1 MKNTVERRNFAWPV
15 TSMDQENYD
24 GFFAWFS
31 QNQTLLSDH
40 RLYIWGAGIR
50 GTSFGILLRE
60 QGVHG
65 FTFVDSNPEKW
76 GGFIDEA
83 PIISPEE
90 LEANRAAEKR
100 IILISVEN
108 SDAIQRE
115 LNAKGYRKDQDYFAV
130 ETDAYAAY
138 VQEFLRPYGKNLLI
152 MGDCEFTTISI
163 NDTRHDSLREKLYRR
178 CGKEQVKILAM
189 HGMGPRAE
197 YNIFHAL
204 IAQGKKPERL
214 ALMVNFDVL
223 TGKQHLLPRSQHAE
237 LFKLLLEE
245 QEAPSEEFRDYV
257 RLTQERSENLQ
268 MEFFTGPEC
277 AAGLSDAKA
286 RNYIRL
292 NYLYDMDT
300 SSEGV
305 QYLEK
310 LLDEAA
316 SEGVKTLAF
325 IPPFNYQMAERLM
338 GSAYQAQY
346 KSNQE
351 KIHRVINAHGV
362 RLLDMSFE
370 LSSDLFSTPDT
381 VSETSNDPGREIV
394 ADLLCRAIEEL

>member
-1 MKNTVERRNFAWPV
+1 MENAAERKNFAWPV

-24 GFFAWFS
+24 GFFAWFT
-31 QNQTLLSDH
+31 QNRALLSNH

-60 QGVHG
+60 QGVHD

-90 LEANRAAEKR
+90 LEAVRTAEKQ

-108 SDAIQRE
+108 SRGIQRE
-115 LNAKGYRKDQDYFAV
+115 LDAKGYLKNHDYFAI
-130 ETDAYAAY
+130 ETDAYTEY
-138 VQEFLRPYGKNLLI
+138 VQEFLRPYGNHLLI

-163 NDTRHDSLREKLYRR
+163 KDTRHDSLREKLYRR
-178 CGKEQVKILAM
+178 FGKERVKILAM

-204 IAQGKKPERL
+204 IAQGTKPERL

-237 LFKLLLEE
+237 LLNMLLEA
-245 QEAPSEEFRDYV
+245 QKNPSEEFQDYV
-257 RLTQERSENLQ
+257 KLTQERSKNLQ
-268 MEFFTGPEC
+268 MEFFTGPES
-277 AAGLSDAKA
+277 AEGLSDAKA

-292 NYLYDMDT
+292 NYLYNLDT
-300 SSEGV
+300 ASEGV
-305 QYLEK
+305 RYFEK

-325 IPPFNYQMAERLM
+325 LPPFNYQMAERLM
-338 GSAYQAQY
+338 GDAYQARY
-346 KSNQE
+346 KNNQE
-351 KIHRVINAHGV
+351 KIHRVIDAHEA
-362 RLLDMSFE
+362 RLLDMSFD

-381 VSETSNDPGREIV
+381 VSETSNDAGREIV

>member
-1 MKNTVERRNFAWPV
+1 MENAAEQKNFAWPV

-24 GFFAWFS
+24 GFFAWFA
-31 QNQTLLSDH
+31 QNRALLSDH

-60 QGVHG
+60 QGVHD

-76 GGFIDEA
+76 GGFIDKA
-83 PIISPEE
+83 PIISPED
-90 LEANRAAEKR
+90 LEASRTVEKR
-100 IILISVEN
+100 MILISVEN
-108 SDAIQRE
+108 SGAIQRE
-115 LNAKGYRKDQDYFAV
+115 LDAKGYLKNHDYFAV

-138 VQEFLRPYGKNLLI
+138 VQEFLRPYEKNLLI

-163 NDTRHDSLREKLYRR
+163 KDTRHDSLREKLYRR
-178 CGKEQVKILAM
+178 FGKERAKILAM

-204 IAQGKKPERL
+204 IAQGMKPERL

-237 LFKLLLEE
+237 LLNLLLEA
-245 QEAPSEEFRDYV
+245 QETPSEEFRDYV
-257 RLTQERSENLQ
+257 RLAQERSKNLQ
-268 MEFFTGPEC
+268 MEFFTGPES
-277 AAGLSDAKA
+277 AGGLSDAKA

-292 NYLYDMDT
+292 NYLYDLDMA
-300 SSEGV
+300 SEGV
-305 QYLEK
+305 RYLEK
-310 LLDEAA
+310 MLEEAV

-325 IPPFNYQMAERLM
+325 IPPFNYQMAEHLM
-338 GSAYQAQY
+338 GDAYQAQY

-351 KIHRVINAHGV
+351 KIHRMINAHGV
-362 RLLDMSFE
+362 CLLDMSFC
-370 LSSDLFSTPDT
+370 LTSDLFSTPDT
-381 VSETSNDPGREIV
+381 VSETSNDAGREIV

>member
-1 MKNTVERRNFAWPV
+1 MRDVSERRNFAWPV
-15 TSMDQENYD
+15 TSIDQENYD
-24 GFFAWFS
+24 GFFTWFT
-31 QNQTLLSDH
+31 QNRGLLSNH

-60 QGVHG
+60 QGVHN

-90 LEANRAAEKR
+90 LEADRTVEKR

-108 SDAIQRE
+108 SGAIQRE
-115 LNAKGYRKDQDYFAV
+115 LDAKGYQKNRDYFAV

-138 VQEFLRPYGKNLLI
+138 VQEFLRPYEKNLLI
-152 MGDCEFTTISI
+152 MGDCEFTAISI
-163 NDTRHDSLREKLYRR
+163 EDTRHDSLREKLYRR
-178 CGKEQVKILAM
+178 FGKEQVKILAM
-189 HGMGPRAE
+189 HAMGPRAE

-204 IAQGKKPERL
+204 IAQDMKPERL
-214 ALMVNFDVL
+214 ALMVNFEAL

-237 LFKLLLEE
+237 LLNLLLEA
-245 QEAPSEEFRDYV
+245 QETPSEEFRDYV
-257 RLTQERSENLQ
+257 RLAQERSKNLQ
-268 MEFFTGPEC
+268 MEFFTGPES
-277 AAGLSDAKA
+277 AEGLSDAKA

-292 NYLYDMDT
+292 NYLYNLDT
-300 SSEGV
+300 ASEGG
-305 QYLEK
+305 QNLEK
-310 LLDEAA
+310 LLNEAV

-338 GSAYQAQY
+338 GGAYQARY
-346 KSNQE
+346 KSNEE

-362 RLLDMSFE
+362 RLLDMSFC
-370 LSSDLFSTPDT
+370 LTSDLFTTPDT
-381 VSETSNDPGREIV
+381 VTETSNDAGREIV
-394 ADLLCRAIEEL
+394 ADLLCCAIEEL

>member
-1 MKNTVERRNFAWPV
+1 MENAAERKNFAWPV

-24 GFFAWFS
+24 GFFAWFT
-31 QNQTLLSDH
+31 QNRALLSNH

-60 QGVHG
+60 QGVHD

-90 LEANRAAEKR
+90 LEAVRTAEKQ

-108 SDAIQRE
+108 SRGIQRE
-115 LNAKGYRKDQDYFAV
+115 LDAKGYLENHDYFAI
-130 ETDAYAAY
+130 ETDAYTVY
-138 VQEFLRPYGKNLLI
+138 VQEFLRPYGNHLLI

-163 NDTRHDSLREKLYRR
+163 KDTRHDSLREKLYRR
-178 CGKEQVKILAM
+178 FGKERVKILAM

-204 IAQGKKPERL
+204 IAQGMKPERL

-237 LFKLLLEE
+237 LLNMLLEA
-245 QEAPSEEFRDYV
+245 QKNPSEEFQDYV
-257 RLTQERSENLQ
+257 KLTQERSKNLQ
-268 MEFFTGPEC
+268 MEFFTGPES
-277 AAGLSDAKA
+277 AEGLSDAKA

-292 NYLYDMDT
+292 NYLYNLDT
-300 SSEGV
+300 ASEGV
-305 QYLEK
+305 RYLEK

-325 IPPFNYQMAERLM
+325 LPPFNYQMAERLM
-338 GSAYQAQY
+338 GDAYQARY
-346 KSNQE
+346 KNNQE
-351 KIHRVINAHGV
+351 KIHRVIDAHEA
-362 RLLDMSFE
+362 RLLDMSFD

-381 VSETSNDPGREIV
+381 VSETSNDAGREIV

>member
-1 MKNTVERRNFAWPV
+1 MENEKRNFAWPV

-24 GFFAWFS
+24 GFFAWFE
-31 QNQTLLSDH
+31 QNRGLLSDH

-60 QGVHG
+60 QGVKD

-90 LEANRAAEKR
+90 FEAGRTVEKR
-100 IILISVEN
+100 MILISAEN
-108 SDAIQRE
+108 SGAIQE
-115 LNAKGYRKDQDYFAV
+115 VLDAKGYLKNHDYFAV

-138 VQEFLRPYGKNLLI
+138 VQEFLRPYEKGLLI
-152 MGDCEFTTISI
+152 IGDCEFTTISLM
-163 NDTRHDSLREKLYRR
+163 DTKHDSLREKMYRR
-178 CGKEQVKILAM
+178 LGKERTKILAM

-204 IAQGKKPERL
+204 IAQGMKPERL

-237 LFKLLLEE
+237 LLKLLLEA
-245 QEAPSEEFRDYV
+245 QEAPDEEFQNYV
-257 RLTQERSENLQ
+257 RLTQERSKNLQ
-268 MEFFTGPEC
+268 MEFFTGPESSVE
-277 AAGLSDAKA
+277 GLTDAKA

-292 NYLYDMDT
+292 NYLYDLDT
-300 SSEGV
+300 ASEGV

-310 LLDEAA
+310 LLEEAVL
-316 SEGVKTLAF
+316 EGVKTLAF

-338 GSAYQAQY
+338 GDAYQTQY

-351 KIHRVINAHGV
+351 KISRVINAHRV
-362 RLLDMSFE
+362 RLLDMSFS
-370 LSSDLFSTPDT
+370 LTSDLFSTPDT
-381 VSETSNDPGREIV
+381 VTETSNDAGREIV
-394 ADLLCRAIEEL
+394 ADLLGHAIEEL

>member
-1 MKNTVERRNFAWPV
+1 MENSAEIKNFAWPV

-24 GFFAWFS
+24 GFFAWFT
-31 QNQTLLSDH
+31 QNRALLSDH

-60 QGVHG
+60 QGVHD

-76 GGFIDEA
+76 GGLIDQA
-83 PIISPEE
+83 PIISPQE
-90 LEANRAAEKR
+90 LELNRTIEKR
-100 IILISVEN
+100 VILISVE
-108 SDAIQRE
+108 SSGSIQRE
-115 LNAKGYRKDQDYFAV
+115 LDARGYIKNQDYFTV

-138 VQEFLRPYGKNLLI
+138 AQEFLRPYEKDFLI
-152 MGDCEFTTISI
+152 IGDCEFTTISI
-163 NDTRHDSLREKLYRR
+163 KDTRHDSLREKLYRR
-178 CGKEQVKILAM
+178 FGKERTKILAM

-204 IAQGKKPERL
+204 IAQGMKPERL
-214 ALMVNFDVL
+214 ALMVNFETL

-237 LFKLLLEE
+237 LLKLLLEA

-257 RLTQERSENLQ
+257 RLTQERSKNLQ
-268 MEFFTGPEC
+268 MEFFTGPES
-277 AAGLSDAKA
+277 AEGLSDAKA

-292 NYLYDMDT
+292 NYLYDLDAT
-300 SSEGV
+300 SEGV

-310 LLDEAA
+310 LLKEAV

-338 GSAYQAQY
+338 GNAYQAQY

-351 KIHRVINAHGV
+351 KLCRVINACGV
-362 RLLDMSFE
+362 HLLDMSFC
-370 LSSDLFSTPDT
+370 LTSDLFSTPDT
-381 VSETSNDPGREIV
+381 VTETSNDAGREIV